1 MEVTP
6 DTGADGAFQLL
17 VYVNDVEM
25 TSAGAGLGMDPY
37 DVIIPVNLLVA
48 SPEPHTVP
56 IARCDCRVYGYG
68 STDITITRSG
78 DLVHRS
84 EVSPTNDRTLRE

>member
-1 MEVTP
+1 M
-6 DTGADGAFQLL
+6 L

-37 DVIIPVNLLVA
+37 DVIIPANLLVA

-56 IARCDCRVYGYG
+56 SLAA
-68 STDITITRSG
+68 TAA
-78 DLVHRS
+78 
-84 EVSPTNDRTLRE
+84 